1 MVTIRKFI
9 IFTTNGAHTHTP
21 TMTKKFIEVALKQ
34 RKRKAKNEEFT
45 REIEMKERM
54 KTIQYMWQCYCYDF
68 IVSLTV

>member
-1 MVTIRKFI
+1 M
-9 IFTTNGAHTHTP
+9 
-21 TMTKKFIEVALKQ
+21 
-34 RKRKAKNEEFT
+34 KNLP